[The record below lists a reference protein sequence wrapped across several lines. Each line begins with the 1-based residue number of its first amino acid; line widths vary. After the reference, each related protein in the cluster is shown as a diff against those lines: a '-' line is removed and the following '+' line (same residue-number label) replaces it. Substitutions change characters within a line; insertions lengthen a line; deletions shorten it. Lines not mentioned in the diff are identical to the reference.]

1 MFFNGLLKLLLA
13 MFTNVVTS
21 LSSIQKVLNVQENA
35 NTKVFAK
42 MVNVFAGR
50 GSKVNFVSSHPKL

>member
-21 LSSIQKVLNVQENA
+21 LSSILKVLNVQENA
-35 NTKVFAK
+35 NTKVFVK
-42 MVNVFAGR
+42 MANAFAGR